1 FDEIEVDE
9 SIEEFRSTALSNSS
23 ISVDQLLVAPSM
35 NMDTEELDEF
45 CFNNDPVAAST
56 PAEDFIDTTKF
67 NYTGNFDGDDH
78 FVPIQETELDLTH
91 GKAIPITST
100 HNFGDNLHYVQDS
113 LPNSTNT
120 GAFQA
125 ITEDGSRENDN
136 NFSQEH
142 DYVTTLTSVEEVE
155 VWNPREG
162 FQTSTSSKGFQT
174 STSSKGFQTSTS
186 SKGFQT
192 STSSKG
198 FQTSTSSK
206 GFQTSTS
213 SKGFQASTSSRGFQA
228 STSSRRFQASTS
240 SRGFQTSTSSRGFQT
255 STSSRGFQTS
265 TSSRGFQTSTSS
277 RGFQTSTS
285 SRGFQTS
292 TSSRGFQTSTSSRG
306 FQTSTSSKGFQ
317 TSTSSRGFQTS
328 TGYNNGDN
336 LHHGRNHL
344 RYSTHSGAFQTPT
357 RYNYRGN
364 IRHESGYR
372 MAPVRLLQSPT
383 TRCNY
388 EDDFRHVQ
396 STIYNSTPVGAFQ
409 TRRRYNYQ
417 DNLHDEHEHLSN
429 ATPARSLKNIKKDN
443 FFRYQN
449 PVTLNTLVEEFRNT
463 LGYNP
468 EDNLRYNEDHVP
480 NSTPDRDKTLKS
492 VSPYP
497 EFEIPDTLKE
507 PYIEANNEIYD
518 YNNPES
524 NFLKE
529 TNGKGANS
537 IPDSTF
543 DDSQSLNS
551 CSTNFTTD
559 SEQTSLVIENSVNNA
574 ESQKANFAFESNSRR
589 KSISSMEQKSSL
601 DDDNNDDDK
610 DLQEIKNDS
619 GTIRHISFFKS
630 SRFAS
635 EKQKKIAKYL
645 ERLKN
650 TPICPLSNPGHSSED
665 ERIMIP
671 VKLNGVPEGK
681 TY

>member
-1 FDEIEVDE
+1 MTDEEEWLSEDDGSGSSEDDLSLSFDENEVEE
-9 SIEEFRSTALSNSS
+9 SIEEFRSTSLSSSS

-45 CFNNDPVAAST
+45 CFNNNPVAAST
-56 PAEDFIDTTKF
+56 PAEDFTDTTKF
-67 NYTGNFDGDDH
+67 NYTGNFNGDDH

-100 HNFGDNLHYVQDS
+100 HNYGDNLHYRI
-113 LPNSTNT
+113 PNINF
-120 GAFQA
+120 FQR
-125 ITEDGSRENDN
+125 IPNI
-136 NFSQEH
+136 NF
-142 DYVTTLTSVEEVE
+142 
-155 VWNPREG
+155 
-162 FQTSTSSKGFQT
+162 FQ
-174 STSSKGFQTSTS
+174 
-186 SKGFQT
+186 
-192 STSSKG
+192 
-198 FQTSTSSK
+198 
-206 GFQTSTS
+206 
-213 SKGFQASTSSRGFQA
+213 RI
-228 STSSRRFQASTS
+228 
-240 SRGFQTSTSSRGFQT
+240 QTSTSSRGFQT

-277 RGFQTSTS
+277 RGFQTSS
-285 SRGFQTS
+285 
-292 TSSRGFQTSTSSRG
+292 
-306 FQTSTSSKGFQ
+306 
-317 TSTSSRGFQTS
+317 
-328 TGYNNGDN
+328 GYNNGDN
-336 LHHGRNHL
+336 LHHGHNHL

-357 RYNYRGN
+357 RYNYKGN
-364 IRHESGYR
+364 IRHERGYR
-372 MAPVRLLQSPT
+372 MAPVRLLQSST

-388 EDDFRHVQ
+388 EDNFHHVQ
-396 STIYNSTPVGAFQ
+396 SIVHNSTPVGTFQ

-429 ATPARSLKNIKKDN
+429 ATPARPLKNIKK
-443 FFRYQN
+443 N

-463 LGYNP
+463 LRYNP
-468 EDNLRYNEDHVP
+468 EDNLSYNEDHVP

-492 VSPYP
+492 ISSYL

-507 PYIEANNEIYD
+507 PYIEANSEIYD

-551 CSTNFTTD
+551 CSTSSTTD
-559 SEQTSLVIENSVNNA
+559 SEQTMN
-574 ESQKANFAFESNSRR
+574 K
-589 KSISSMEQKSSL
+589 EQKSSL
-601 DDDNNDDDK
+601 DVDNNNDDK
-610 DLQEIKNDS
+610 NLQEIKKD
-619 GTIRHISFFKS
+619 GGAIRHNSFFKS

-635 EKQKKIAKYL
+635 EKHKKIAKYL

-650 TPICPLSNPGHSSED
+650 APICPLSNPGHSSED